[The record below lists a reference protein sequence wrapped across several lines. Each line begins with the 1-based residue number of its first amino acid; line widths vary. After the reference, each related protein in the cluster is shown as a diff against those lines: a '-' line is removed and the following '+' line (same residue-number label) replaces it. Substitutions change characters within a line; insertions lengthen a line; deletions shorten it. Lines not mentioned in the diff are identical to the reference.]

1 MRITKTVFVAG
12 LLIVAAV
19 FTACEEDEIFD
30 PPTVLT
36 SAGGEIVLAEGVEE
50 YTLEGT
56 VLSDAG
62 VAEIKLLEV
71 TDDGNFQIGSTLTN
85 FENPNQVSFTF
96 TITGITD
103 VMVVKVE
110 ATDIDMQTSYSDD
123 ITLVYTPIPETP
135 LTEAEEAT
143 WQRVG
148 GTAGTG
154 LEEFG
159 LAWTLNQKS
168 VMAVIR
174 KDTAEKFVQLAEEAW
189 EEIETLEAL
198 TEAVE
203 EADDMDDYR
212 GVSAEQNDTY
222 NDVLATVVNGQ
233 YFLILVKSATVTT
246 GDAGT
251 TVTITVD
258 YKTADTE

>member
-1 MRITKTVFVAG
+1 MKKTKLLLMAA

-19 FTACEEDEIFD
+19 FTACEDDEIFD

-50 YTLEGT
+50 YTIEGT

-71 TDDGNFQIGSTLTN
+71 TDDGNFQIGTTLTN
-85 FENPNQVSFTF
+85 FENPNSVPYSF

-103 VMVVKVE
+103 VLVVKVE
-110 ATDIDMQTSYSDD
+110 ATDVEMQTSYSNE

-148 GTAGTG
+148 RTAGTG
-154 LEEFG
+154 LGEFG
-159 LAWTLNQKS
+159 LKWTLNEKS
-168 VMAVIR
+168 VMAVIS
-174 KDTAEKFVQLAEEAW
+174 KETAEKFVQLDEEAW

-198 TEAVE
+198 TEAV
-203 EADDMDDYR
+203 DDAEDMEDYR
-212 GVSAEQNDTY
+212 GVSAGQNATY
-222 NDVLATVVNGQ
+222 NDVLATVVDGQ

-246 GDAGT
+246 ADAGT
-251 TVTITVD
+251 TITIEVE
-258 YKTADTE
+258 YKTAETE

>member
-1 MRITKTVFVAG
+1 MRITKSLFVAG
-12 LLIVAAV
+12 LLLVTAM
-19 FTACEEDEIFD
+19 FTACEDDEIFD

-36 SAGGEIVLAEGVEE
+36 SAGGEIVLDEGVEE

-62 VAEIKLLEV
+62 VAEIRLLEV

-85 FENPNQVSFTF
+85 FEDPNSVPYSF

-110 ATDIDMQTSYSDD
+110 ATDIDMQTSYSDE
-123 ITLVYTPIPETP
+123 ITLVYTPVPETQ
-135 LTEAEEAT
+135 LTDAEQTE
-143 WQRVG
+143 WKRVG
-148 GTAGTG
+148 GNDGTG
-154 LEEFG
+154 LDEFG
-159 LAWTLNQKS
+159 LKWTRNLKS
-168 VMAVIR
+168 VMAVIE
-174 KDTAEKFVQLAEEAW
+174 KDGAGKFVQLAEEAW

-198 TEAVE
+198 IEEVE
-203 EADDMDDYR
+203 DAEDMEDYR
-212 GVSAEQNDTY
+212 GVSAEQDNTY
-222 NDVLATVVNGQ
+222 NDVLATVVDGQ

-251 TVTITVD
+251 TVTIDVE